1 MRNSIALYRNPAIF
15 PVLLAIL
22 CALPL
27 HAQHPRRETLTSAEI
42 EQIREAAV
50 LPVERVKLY
59 TKFLDQ
65 RAAKVKDLAGRP
77 RSEQRSQKLD
87 DALQDLTALM
97 DELGGNLDVYSDRKS
112 DIIKALKP
120 LSEAV
125 PRWISIV
132 RALPGEAGFDLSR
145 KEALESGDELADQAT
160 RLLQEQQD
168 YFATHKD
175 ERGQEREDPSK
186 EDPTHPHN

>member
-1 MRNSIALYRNPAIF
+1 MRNIIALFRNPAVF
-15 PVLLAIL
+15 PALLAAL

-27 HAQHPRRETLTSAEI
+27 HAQHPRRETLSSAEI
-42 EQIREAAV
+42 DQIREAAV
-50 LPVERVKLY
+50 YPAERIKLY

-97 DELGGNLDVYSDRKS
+97 DELDGNLDVYSDRKS
-112 DIIKALKP
+112 DIIKALRP

-132 RALPGEAGFDLSR
+132 RALPGESGFDLSR

-186 EDPTHPHN
+186 EDPAHPHL